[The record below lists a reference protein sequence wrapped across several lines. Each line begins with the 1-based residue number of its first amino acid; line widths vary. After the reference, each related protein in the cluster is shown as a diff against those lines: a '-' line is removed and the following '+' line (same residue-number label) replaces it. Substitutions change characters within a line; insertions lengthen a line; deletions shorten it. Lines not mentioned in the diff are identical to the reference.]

1 MPITQMLCPS
11 ARPDL
16 CPAAST
22 TRLCAFQ
29 ARDKSASPSGYCL
42 LHANASSCASCYSG
56 STSVPPPINN
66 CNYAC
71 NNIDR
76 VQQQQQQKQ
85 PQQRQRRTLIAQ
97 AERKICT
104 PIYIMRIL
112 FLLCSHLYPPPP
124 LALFSAFAIF
134 LSFLRCAAK

>member
-29 ARDKSASPSGYCL
+29 ARDKSASPCGYCL
-42 LHANASSCASCYSG
+42 LHANSSSCASCYSG
-56 STSVPPPINN
+56 STSARPLPPPPPPINN

-76 VQQQQQQKQ
+76 VQQQQQKQ

-112 FLLCSHLYPPPP
+112 FLLCSHLYPPSPP
-124 LALFSAFAIF
+124 LSLLRFCYFS
-134 LSFLRCAAK
+134 